1 MRLLHLATPT
11 ASRYCPGRRPP
22 LTVTVVLVNRTFHKS
37 SIP

>member
-11 ASRYCPGRRPP
+11 ASLCCPTRRPP
-22 LTVTVVLVNRTFHKS
+22 LTVTAVLVDRTFHKS